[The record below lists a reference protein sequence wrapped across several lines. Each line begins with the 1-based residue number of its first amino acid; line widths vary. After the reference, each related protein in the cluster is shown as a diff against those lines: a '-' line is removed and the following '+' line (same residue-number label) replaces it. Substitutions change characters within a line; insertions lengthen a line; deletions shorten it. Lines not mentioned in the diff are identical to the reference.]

1 MEAPVVACFQRYIH
15 IYFFFFAI
23 FFSRAIGRKDG
34 IIFAANFYYSS
45 RYGEG
50 RALVPKNP
58 VDPCSCISFRPSIS
72 ATRRGVSI
80 RLQIAIFEKEQRTE
94 IKKKKR
100 KKENTRDTRRGE
112 TAVDH
117 HHHHQHHH
125 SRISYVCHEMDRN
138 RKEKKKKKKEIRTE
152 KRNRNRRKK
161 KKKKERNTLS
171 LICVTCHSGSFLCS
185 RPTG

>member
-94 IKKKKR
+94 IKKR

-112 TAVDH
+112 TAVDHH

-161 KKKKERNTLS
+161 KKKERKKYLVSNL
-171 LICVTCHSGSFLCS
+171 CHVPFRLF
-185 RPTG
+185 PL